1 MTDSSAQMEVA
12 ALERSV
18 DSRSVQTG
26 RRVGLEREHVG
37 VEPDNVLVRE
47 VGREQM

>member
-1 MTDSSAQMEVA
+1 
-12 ALERSV
+12 
-18 DSRSVQTG
+18 VQTG
-26 RRVGLEREHVG
+26 RGVGLEGEHVG

>member
-18 DSRSVQTG
+18 DSRSVQMG
-26 RRVGLEREHVG
+26 RRVGLEGERVG
-37 VEPDNVLVRE
+37 VELDSVLVRQ
-47 VGREQM
+47 VGREQL